1 MDGKDNINK
10 FTGLANNAVVKRN
23 NLPRILGKVEKY
35 KKTKKQQ
42 GGQGRGG
49 EGREGEG
56 VGNGDLH
63 EAEETFSVC
72 LK

>member
-35 KKTKKQQ
+35 KKTKK
-42 GGQGRGG
+42 
-49 EGREGEG
+49 
-56 VGNGDLH
+56 
-63 EAEETFSVC
+63 
-72 LK
+72 